1 MYLGV
6 KLQCHMVILCL
17 PLEGTTKSFPKVAEP
32 FHVANV
38 QSFQFLYLHKLSF
51 HFVCV

>member
-6 KLQCHMVILCL
+6 KLQCHMVILYL
-17 PLEGTTKSFPKVAEP
+17 PLEGTTKSFSKVAEP

-38 QSFQFLYLHKLSF
+38 QSFLLYLHKLSF